1 MGRRCTSPRCVVWPL
16 LSGQWASFAGLGC
29 SSTASTSC
37 VTAEKLPGCRSSV
50 SGDSQTGNNLWSQS
64 NKRLRPSPSTWMDH
78 TDQPRMHQILVH
90 SRNYCT
96 SLVPSGS
103 MLGRGSK
110 LCSDEYPQE
119 RGEQW
124 LG

>member
-1 MGRRCTSPRCVVWPL
+1 MGRRCTSPRCVVWPP

-50 SGDSQTGNNLWSQS
+50 SGDSSLESVAS
-64 NKRLRPSPSTWMDH
+64 DKRLRPSTWMDH
-78 TDQPRMHQILVH
+78 TDQPRMHQILVLSH
-90 SRNYCT
+90 NYCT

-103 MLGRGSK
+103 VLGRVPK
-110 LCSDEYPQE
+110 LCSDEYPQQS
-119 RGEQW
+119 GDQW